1 MKQKKNR
8 YIALVLGCMLL
19 MACGAHD
26 EVSQIAPDDAE
37 NIIHVS
43 GVSTPTKL
51 TNSVVTRAD
60 EQAQTKDVP
69 AWLKTG
75 LTAGLKLTYIKGDK
89 KQNAN
94 LKIESDTYTLKD
106 DEGHYCKWL
115 DNGLHTFQGIYMPE
129 SLKESESHRYDD
141 LDHYTA
147 IPPSTEIKATL
158 DSITIPL
165 QHRLARVVA
174 YVLIDESLGSSVTLK
189 GYNKDNAADTK
200 LRFCNVQVLDYV
212 GENGQ
217 PIWKEEPK
225 ATPHYLDEVDEVIV
239 YQEKSTGKL
248 IFPIDTVA
256 WKKANQSQ
264 SGYTATKYKN
274 VPYYDIIVRPTYA
287 EVTGKPLVNVMYDEA
302 NENKTDSLKNQIKFD
317 LTLSNDLEYEKDFV
331 FDLNAN
337 DETVVYLR
345 VSPERIDYNST
356 GARLWHIEAYHDD
369 YYGVNHEGY
378 ALSQAGSSWQ
388 RAYTNDT
395 VTYKVTDGHTY
406 DDVDEE
412 TVKAQYVSTEK
423 FINLLKQAKEG
434 GSCDHKY
441 FILHNDIEIDLAD
454 FPDDI
459 VFTGHLDALDHQ
471 ITVKPAED
479 RDWLF
484 AGIGE
489 GWASEVLNAKIA
501 NGTLFKTDAA
511 LNGHISN
518 CWNGNTHIQDV
529 TPQIQKY

>member
-1 MKQKKNR
+1 MDR
-8 YIALVLGCMLL
+8 YIALVLGCMFLV
-19 MACGAHD
+19 ACSSHD
-26 EVSQIAPDDAE
+26 DGLTATPDDAE

-43 GVSTPTKL
+43 GVSTPIML
-51 TNSVVTRAD
+51 TNSAVTRAD
-60 EQAQTKDVP
+60 EQAKTKEVP
-69 AWLKTG
+69 EWLKKG
-75 LTAGLKLTYIKGDK
+75 LEVGLKLTYFKGDK
-89 KQNAN
+89 KQDAN
-94 LKIESDTYTLKD
+94 LKFESDAYTLKD
-106 DEGHYCKWL
+106 DDGHYCKWL
-115 DNGLHTFQGIYMPE
+115 DNGLHTFLGIYMPE
-129 SLKESESHRYDD
+129 SLKVSKTHSYND
-141 LDHYTA
+141 LDYYTA

-158 DSITIPL
+158 DGITIPL

-174 YVLIDESLGSSVTLK
+174 YVLIDKSLGSSVTLK

-212 GENGQ
+212 DANGQ
-217 PIWKEEPK
+217 PVWKEEPK
-225 ATPHYLDEVDEVIV
+225 AIPHYLDEVDEVVV
-239 YQEKSTGKL
+239 YQENATGKL
-248 IFPIDTVA
+248 IFPTDTTA

-264 SGYTATKYKN
+264 SGYTATKYN
-274 VPYYDIIVRPTYA
+274 HVPYYDIIVRPTYT
-287 EVTGKPLVNVMYDEA
+287 EVIGKPLVNVMYDEA
-302 NENKTDSLKNQIKFD
+302 NDNKTDTLKNQIKFD

-356 GARLWHIEAYHDD
+356 GARLWHSEAYHDD

-395 VTYKVTDGHTY
+395 VNYKVTDGHAY
-406 DDVDEE
+406 DDVDAE
-412 TVKAQYVSTEK
+412 TVKAQYVSTEQ
-423 FINLLKQAKEG
+423 FIKLLKQAKVG

-471 ITVKPAED
+471 ITVKPTGE

-489 GWASEVLNAKIA
+489 GRSSEVLNIKIA
-501 NGTLFKTDAA
+501 GGKLFKTDAA

-518 CWNGNTHIQDV
+518 CWNGNTRIQDV
-529 TPQIQKY
+529 IPALKEYK